1 MTPPI
6 PVARATLV
14 GEIRPSEPNV
24 MYAVVDTTE
33 PQECVSDS
41 FVDEPSEE
49 MTTRVG
55 HMHTMEHTGTLRH
68 LGRLPVTLTCPYC
81 KEDMMTTT
89 HDAIDKITL
98 IIILVLLLSFW

>member
-33 PQECVSDS
+33 PQECDSDS

-49 MTTRVG
+49 TTTRVG

-68 LGRLPVTLTCPYC
+68 LGRDV
-81 KEDMMTTT
+81 
-89 HDAIDKITL
+89 DAIISSAGDDSL
-98 IIILVLLLSFW
+98 ASREA